1 MRISIIIIFHI
12 LFYIPALCQY
22 NGNDISIGIYGFY
35 TTSASVFLNPNAS
48 DIVVRNGSFLIE
60 DIWNPGVDIRF
71 RVSEPLILGLNI
83 EYIRITRSAPN
94 LNVFLGGSVVT
105 LIVDDGFKLIP
116 VELSAYYL
124 LPFSTEGFKFL
135 MGGGLAYYNGEFIR
149 EIGETEV
156 KNITKEAAFGIHVS
170 ISMDYVP
177 INDVAIRFQMK
188 FRDPQ
193 FTVSS
198 QYEQQEIEY
207 EGNVIILPEG
217 SFNTKINLDG
227 ITFMLGTAFQF

>member
-1 MRISIIIIFHI
+1 MRISIIIIFHF

-22 NGNDISIGIYGFY
+22 NGNDISIGVYGFY

-94 LNVFLGGSVVT
+94 LNVFLGSSVVT

-227 ITFMLGTAFQF
+227 ITFMLGAAFQF

>member
-1 MRISIIIIFHI
+1 MRISIIIIFHF

-48 DIVVRNGSFLIE
+48 DIVVRNKSFLIE

-217 SFNTKINLDG
+217 TFNTKINLDG
-227 ITFMLGTAFQF
+227 ITFMLGAAFQF

>member
-48 DIVVRNGSFLIE
+48 DIVVRNKSFLIE

-217 SFNTKINLDG
+217 TFNTKINLDG
-227 ITFMLGTAFQF
+227 ITFMLGAAFQF

>member
-48 DIVVRNGSFLIE
+48 DIVVRNKSFLIE

-217 SFNTKINLDG
+217 TFNTKINLDG

>member
-1 MRISIIIIFHI
+1 MRISIIIIFHF
-12 LFYIPALCQY
+12 LFYIPAICQY
-22 NGNDISIGIYGFY
+22 NGNDISIGVYGFY

-105 LIVDDGFKLIP
+105 LLVDDGFKLIP
-116 VELSAYYL
+116 VELTAYYL

-149 EIGETEV
+149 EIGKAEV
-156 KNITKEAAFGIHVS
+156 KNIKKEAAFGIHVS

-177 INDVAIRFQMK
+177 INYVALRFQMK

-217 SFNTKINLDG
+217 SFNTKINMDG
-227 ITFMLGTAFQF
+227 ITFMLGAAFQF

>member
-1 MRISIIIIFHI
+1 MRTSIIIIFHF
-12 LFYIPALCQY
+12 LFYIPVLCQY
-22 NGNDISIGIYGFY
+22 NGNDISIGVYGFY
-35 TTSASVFLNPNAS
+35 TTSASIFLNPNAS
-48 DIVVRNGSFLIE
+48 DIVVRNESFLIE

-83 EYIRITRSAPN
+83 EYIRITKSAPN
-94 LNVFLGGSVVT
+94 LIVFLGGSVVP
-105 LIVDDGFKLIP
+105 LRVDDGFKLIP

-217 SFNTKINLDG
+217 TFNTKINLDG
-227 ITFMLGTAFQF
+227 ITFMLGAAFQF

>member
-1 MRISIIIIFHI
+1 MRISIIIIFHF

-22 NGNDISIGIYGFY
+22 NGNDISIGVYGFY

-135 MGGGLAYYNGEFIR
+135 MGGGFAYYNGEFIR
-149 EIGETEV
+149 EVGETEV

-227 ITFMLGTAFQF
+227 ITFMLGAAFQF

>member
-1 MRISIIIIFHI
+1 MRISIIIIFHF

-48 DIVVRNGSFLIE
+48 DIVVRNKSFLIE

-94 LNVFLGGSVVT
+94 LNVFLGGSVVP
-105 LIVDDGFKLIP
+105 LRVDDGFKLIP

-217 SFNTKINLDG
+217 TFNTKINLDG
-227 ITFMLGTAFQF
+227 ITFMLGAAFQF

>member
-1 MRISIIIIFHI
+1 MRISIIIIFHF

-22 NGNDISIGIYGFY
+22 NGNDISIGVYGFY

-105 LIVDDGFKLIP
+105 LLVDDGFKLIP
-116 VELSAYYL
+116 VELTAYYL

-149 EIGETEV
+149 EIGKAEV
-156 KNITKEAAFGIHVS
+156 KNINKEAAFGIHVS

-177 INDVAIRFQMK
+177 INYVALRFQMK

-207 EGNVIILPEG
+207 EGNIIILPEG

-227 ITFMLGTAFQF
+227 LTFMLGIAFQF

>member
-1 MRISIIIIFHI
+1 MRTSIIIIFHF

-22 NGNDISIGIYGFY
+22 NGNDISIGVYGFY
-35 TTSASVFLNPNAS
+35 TTSASIFLNPNAS
-48 DIVVRNGSFLIE
+48 DIVVRNESFLIE

-83 EYIRITRSAPN
+83 EYIRITKSAPN
-94 LNVFLGGSVVT
+94 LIVFLGGSVVP
-105 LIVDDGFKLIP
+105 LRVDDGFKLIP

-149 EIGETEV
+149 EIGGTEV
-156 KNITKEAAFGIHVS
+156 KNINKEAAFGIHVS
-170 ISMDYVP
+170 ISVDYIP

-198 QYEQQEIEY
+198 QHEQQEIEY
-207 EGNVIILPEG
+207 EGNIIILPEG

-227 ITFMLGTAFQF
+227 LTFMLGVAFQF

>member
-227 ITFMLGTAFQF
+227 ITFMLGAAFQF

>member
-22 NGNDISIGIYGFY
+22 NGNDISIGVYGFY

-48 DIVVRNGSFLIE
+48 DIVVRNKSFLIE

-227 ITFMLGTAFQF
+227 ITFMLGAAFQF

>member
-1 MRISIIIIFHI
+1 MKKLYQFLI
-12 LFYIPALCQY
+12 LFALVGLILPAY
-22 NGNDISIGIYGFY
+22 
-35 TTSASVFLNPNAS
+35 ASVP
-48 DIVVRNGSFLIE
+48 IPTPE
-60 DIWNPGVDIRF
+60 DIRC
-71 RVSEPLILGLNI
+71 
-83 EYIRITRSAPN
+83 
-94 LNVFLGGSVVT
+94 
-105 LIVDDGFKLIP
+105 
-116 VELSAYYL
+116 
-124 LPFSTEGFKFL
+124 
-135 MGGGLAYYNGEFIR
+135 GEFIR

-227 ITFMLGTAFQF
+227 ITFMLGAAFQF

>member
-1 MRISIIIIFHI
+1 MRISIIIIFHF

-22 NGNDISIGIYGFY
+22 NGNDISIGVYGFY

-105 LIVDDGFKLIP
+105 LLVDDGFKLIP
-116 VELSAYYL
+116 IELTAYYL

-149 EIGETEV
+149 EIGNAEV
-156 KNITKEAAFGIHVS
+156 KNIKKEAAFGIHVS

-177 INDVAIRFQMK
+177 INYVALRFQMK

-207 EGNVIILPEG
+207 EGNIIILPEG

-227 ITFMLGTAFQF
+227 LTFMLGVAFQF

>member
-1 MRISIIIIFHI
+1 MRISIIIIFHF

-22 NGNDISIGIYGFY
+22 NGNDISIGVYGFY

-48 DIVVRNGSFLIE
+48 DIVVRNKSFLIE

-227 ITFMLGTAFQF
+227 ITFMLGAAFQF

>member
-48 DIVVRNGSFLIE
+48 DIVVRNKSFLIE

-71 RVSEPLILGLNI
+71 SISEPLILGLNI

-227 ITFMLGTAFQF
+227 ITFMLGAAFQF